1 MIVDA
6 NENLAAD
13 GGGDGGLII
22 VNDGNGADTT
32 NTGSANII
40 SNSSTN
46 QNNDANIVNDLIVGS
61 GTGNNSAS
69 KNLGDSS
76 ITTGDANTTG
86 TIVNSVNTNVDGIM
100 VSEFNVNDNQ
110 TGDIILNFDN
120 LNQNCI
126 SGCSGANT
134 QLANTNNGDGSVNT
148 AEANIADIDTTTQFN
163 TANIDNNM
171 TLASNTGNNEA
182 DKNTGGDS
190 TITTG
195 DANTAANVLNFAN
208 TNLAGN
214 VVYAVVNIFGD
225 LVGDII
231 MPLIEGTSCCGQPAA
246 NIANTGNGSGSIN
259 NTDLNLSSADTT
271 NQFNTADID
280 NNLTL
285 SATTGDNETS
295 LNTGGTSSIVTGDTS
310 VIAQVANIANLNL
323 TGGNYWLLIVNEAG
337 KWIGKILGSP
347 DGANVAGSEL
357 MDIAVDDGGNI
368 SVTNS
373 NNGADTVNNATV
385 NETSQNTLTQ
395 TNTAKIDNN
404 LNLSA
409 NTGGNSASKNTGGD
423 SSITTGDASIVAN
436 IVNFVNTNITS
447 TGRLFVTV
455 VNVFGS
461 WLGDFVAPGQTK
473 DTNNDPGT
481 GGNSDP
487 VANNSNSNN
496 NNSGSGSGGGSSSG
510 GSSSTLPATTN
521 PITRRFRAV
530 LASTITQND
539 PQGDIAMAGISD
551 SSLQETAGSK
561 AVKVNLFFGI
571 PVLLILLVVLRRRK
585 TFAALYLKLRRK

>member
-1 MIVDA
+1 
-6 NENLAAD
+6 
-13 GGGDGGLII
+13 
-22 VNDGNGADTT
+22 
-32 NTGSANII
+32 
-40 SNSSTN
+40 
-46 QNNDANIVNDLIVGS
+46 
-61 GTGNNSAS
+61 
-69 KNLGDSS
+69 
-76 ITTGDANTTG
+76 
-86 TIVNSVNTNVDGIM
+86 
-100 VSEFNVNDNQ
+100 
-110 TGDIILNFDN
+110 
-120 LNQNCI
+120 
-126 SGCSGANT
+126 
-134 QLANTNNGDGSVNT
+134 
-148 AEANIADIDTTTQFN
+148 
-163 TANIDNNM
+163 
-171 TLASNTGNNEA
+171 
-182 DKNTGGDS
+182 
-190 TITTG
+190 
-195 DANTAANVLNFAN
+195 
-208 TNLAGN
+208 
-214 VVYAVVNIFGD
+214 
-225 LVGDII
+225 
-231 MPLIEGTSCCGQPAA
+231 
-246 NIANTGNGSGSIN
+246 
-259 NTDLNLSSADTT
+259 
-271 NQFNTADID
+271 
-280 NNLTL
+280 
-285 SATTGDNETS
+285 
-295 LNTGGTSSIVTGDTS
+295 
-310 VIAQVANIANLNL
+310 
-323 TGGNYWLLIVNEAG
+323 
-337 KWIGKILGSP
+337 
-347 DGANVAGSEL
+347 

-373 NNGADTVNNATV
+373 DNGANSVNNATV

-496 NNSGSGSGGGSSSG
+496 NNSGSGSGGGSSSDG
-510 GSSSTLPATTN
+510 GSSTSPVTTN

-551 SSLQETAGSK
+551 TGIQETAGSK

-571 PVLLILLVVLRRRK
+571 PVLLILLVILRRRK